1 MLAIFHL
8 SRKAYWFNEDLEIWA
23 RGFVI
28 EYLHNWIMRTEML
41 SNPWTFFGFNYLIIE
56 VITSFLMVKFA
67 IVFQRTT
74 LGSKK
79 FIKNTYFL
87 YNICNCFI
95 GYKNWRY
102 RWNFNV
108 IQKVIQNRPID
119 FWICAFV
126 IKNIIF

>member
-1 MLAIFHL
+1 
-8 SRKAYWFNEDLEIWA
+8 
-23 RGFVI
+23 
-28 EYLHNWIMRTEML
+28 
-41 SNPWTFFGFNYLIIE
+41 
-56 VITSFLMVKFA
+56 MVKFA
-67 IVFQRTT
+67 IVFQRST

-108 IQKVIQNRPID
+108 IQKVIQNCPID

-126 IKNIIF
+126 IKNIIFLKKLIFVFLIRLVHTLNILLSSVKMVESWPFL